1 MATYKRIDRGK
12 ESIRGLSEKTGL
24 SIATF
29 VVTRHCLVMSG
40 SPRKQPSGRRSSSTT
55 TMRDIPG
62 PRPPR
67 TSASTSTPSDDAP
80 AAPAETAQQ
89 HRPPQQPTPTRTRSP
104 RPDTHRMS
112 PRLPSRL
119 LSATGRHFYAHFSQQ
134 HQQHTQ

>member
-24 SIATF
+24 SIATIR
-29 VVTRHCLVMSG
+29 RHTSLPRDEWLTKKASEREAILVYH
-40 SPRKQPSGRRSSSTT
+40 
-55 TMRDIPG
+55 DDE
-62 PRPPR
+62 
-67 TSASTSTPSDDAP
+67 ASTSTPSDDAP

-112 PRLPSRL
+112 PPPLTIAARDGEAL
-119 LSATGRHFYAHFSQQ
+119 LYPLFPVTPTHP
-134 HQQHTQ
+134 HQT